1 MLYVPG
7 MRMPGNIFLIGPMG
21 SGKST
26 IGRQLATALKKS
38 FFDSDHEI
46 EAKTGVKIP
55 VIFEMEGES
64 GFRAREQQMIATLSA
79 QQNIVLA
86 TGGGV
91 ILNENNRK
99 KLRKFG
105 CVIYLR
111 CSVERQLERTLHDKN
126 RPLLQTENPRE
137 KLLSLI
143 EVRAPLYEMTAD
155 FIIDTGKY
163 SVKQVVNMVIKM
175 IKEHQ

>member
-1 MLYVPG
+1 MCLLYVPG

-64 GFRAREQQMIATLSA
+64 GL
-79 QQNIVLA
+79 
-86 TGGGV
+86 
-91 ILNENNRK
+91 K
-99 KLRKFG
+99 KTKTKKR
-105 CVIYLR
+105 
-111 CSVERQLERTLHDKN
+111 
-126 RPLLQTENPRE
+126 
-137 KLLSLI
+137 
-143 EVRAPLYEMTAD
+143 
-155 FIIDTGKY
+155 
-163 SVKQVVNMVIKM
+163 
-175 IKEHQ
+175 